1 MMNGG
6 VSGPIIH
13 RFPASILPS
22 SLVST
27 LVIFRAMLWTSVL
40 CFGGA
45 VLLALLAVLD
55 FAHAVSLSAG
65 WFLIASGG
73 VLGFAGV
80 KTQEVLREQTE
91 ALAQKNSESELLHT
105 QIERQKKAVDA
116 LADGLDVA
124 VFICDSKG
132 HVLYANKRATDLFK
146 FDDPVGRSILA
157 VTLSY
162 DLEQLILLADREQAA
177 QSAELVFTYPD
188 EKMGQAKAW
197 VELDERGRVFLSIYE
212 ITDLRRLERIRQDFV
227 ANVSHELRTP
237 LTVIRA
243 MAETLTDKDEDDE
256 ERKQRYLQ
264 RILDE
269 VDRLSIITQD
279 LLILSAA
286 ESNPVRKQACDIA
299 DVFRVVLSQLETKSS
314 DKGLVTSFEGPEHCR
329 IEANKAQMTQVAY
342 NLIDNAINYTT
353 HGSVTVTVNCGED
366 EVEIS
371 IADTGIGI
379 ALEHQPRI
387 FERFYR
393 VDRARSRSTGG
404 TGLGL
409 SIVKHIVEAHGGHVA
424 ITSSLNQGSMFT
436 IRIPTGEVSPVEEKD

>member
-1 MMNGG
+1 
-6 VSGPIIH
+6 
-13 RFPASILPS
+13 
-22 SLVST
+22 
-27 LVIFRAMLWTSVL
+27 MLWTSAL
-40 CFGGA
+40 CLGGA
-45 VLLALLAVLD
+45 AVLAVLAVLD
-55 FAHAVSLSAG
+55 FAHAFSLTAG
-65 WFLIASGG
+65 WFLIVGGG

-80 KTQEVLREQTE
+80 KAQEVLREQNE
-91 ALAQKNSESELLHT
+91 VLAQKHSESELLHT
-105 QIERQKKAVDA
+105 QIERQRKAVDA

-162 DLEQLILLADREQAA
+162 DLEQLILQANREQEP
-177 QSAELVFTYPD
+177 QSAELVFSYPD

-197 VELDERGRVFLSIYE
+197 VEHDERGRVFLSIYE

-243 MAETLTDKDEDDE
+243 MAETLTDKDEEDE

-269 VDRLSIITQD
+269 VDRLSVITQD

-299 DVFRVVLSQLETKSS
+299 QIFRLVLSQLETKSS
-314 DKGLVTSFEGPEHCR
+314 DKGLSLSYEGPDSCR
-329 IEANKAQMTQVAY
+329 IEANNSQMTQVAY

-353 HGSVTVTVNCGED
+353 QGSVAVKVVCSAL
-366 EVEIS
+366 EVEVS
-371 IADTGIGI
+371 VTDTGLGI

-424 ITSSLNQGSMFT
+424 VTSALNQGSTFT
-436 IRIPTGEVSPVEEKD
+436 VRIPAGEVG